1 MKRARKSAIII
12 SSDSESDQEN
22 ESGHSDYEP
31 EAKPLKKPKLDNNV
45 KEKIKTKI
53 PKEKVV
59 KEKSKTTKEKVKSAK
74 TTVTEGEKT
83 DNNVSSNDS
92 KQTKIKFKGSSGDEC
107 PYWKPADVISREL
120 NWEWGVVNTT
130 CSLLEAGN
138 SIPFLARYR
147 REATGGMGPDTLRQ
161 VKDSLEVLKTV
172 REKSAKAVAAVEK
185 LGKLTPLL
193 RRSFLSCQ
201 SLQEIDHLYGPY
213 KTGSKASLAERAR
226 KLGLESVAEEL
237 LAGRG
242 GVDLSCM
249 VERGTKGKENIEE
262 VKTGVQHIIVDLMV
276 HDKDMTDAIRNL
288 QAESY
293 LVLESKRAKGK
304 AWENKESKDKQN
316 KKEVDPSKFENYF
329 EFSCPCRHV
338 KPHQVLAI
346 NRGEGLKV
354 LSVKV
359 NIPDRF
365 LYQLQGFVQKRWL
378 SLGNFSQLRDSMIKT
393 SLEDAYKR
401 LICPLVQR
409 QTRAALTKSAEEASI
424 SVFLSNL
431 RSLLLTPPHRDHTL
445 LSIDPG
451 FSHGCKVVVLSPT
464 GSLLDQAV
472 IKPNFR
478 QLQGQEDTQAG
489 RQLVELVR
497 KYSVTTIAIGNG
509 TACRETEGL
518 VAALISGGKFSPQK
532 VQYTIVSEQG
542 ASIYSCSALAQ
553 EEFPGLDT
561 NIISSVSIGRRL
573 QDPLSELVKIEPQ
586 HLGVGMYQHDVSQAK
601 LKAALEEIVVECVSF
616 VGVDINS
623 CSQHLLKRVAG
634 LNSATAKA
642 IVETREKKGD
652 FVNRE
657 QLKKVKGIGE
667 KVFTQ
672 CAGFIRVVS
681 RDGGGGK
688 KGRCE
693 LDKTQIHPESYET
706 ATKVIKM
713 AGANLDQ
720 LGTKEFISMIG
731 KFSKSK
737 NIESLC
743 TEFSVGQPTLMMLLE
758 TLQQSTGYDYRAEF
772 SAPLFKS
779 GLTKMEDVKPGEV
792 LTGRVANVT
801 HFGAFVDIGLGTAG
815 LVHSSKMR
823 GNKLELGQRLEVKV
837 LNIDQAKKRIGLEF
851 VRFL

>member
-1 MKRARKSAIII
+1 LLESLPQEINSRKIMKRARKSVILI
-12 SSDSESDQEN
+12 SSDSEPDPADSE
-22 ESGHSDYEP
+22 HSDYESDVKAP
-31 EAKPLKKPKLDNNV
+31 KKPKLAKSSKSKNAV
-45 KEKIKTKI
+45 KE
-53 PKEKVV
+53 
-59 KEKSKTTKEKVKSAK
+59 KEKVKNNKPLA
-74 TTVTEGEKT
+74 T
-83 DNNVSSNDS
+83 DQTIPSSNSSS
-92 KQTKIKFKGSSGDEC
+92 KNVHNSGSSVT
-107 PYWKPADVISREL
+107 WIPADVISKEL
-120 NWEWGVVNTT
+120 NLEWGVVNTA

-161 VKDSLEVLKTV
+161 VKDNLEVLKTV
-172 REKSAKAVAAVEK
+172 KEKAVKAVAAVEK
-185 LGKLTPLL
+185 IGKLTPLL

-201 SLQEIDHLYGPY
+201 SVQEVDHLYAPY

-226 KLGLESVAEEL
+226 KLGLESTAEEL
-237 LAGRG
+237 LEGRG
-242 GVDLSCM
+242 MVNLPQL

-276 HDKDMTDAIRNL
+276 HDKDMADVIRNL
-288 QAESY
+288 QTTSH

-304 AWENKESKDKQN
+304 PWEKNESKGNQ

-329 EFSCPCRHV
+329 EFSCPCKFV

-359 NIPDRF
+359 NIPEKF

-378 SLGNFSQLRDSMIKT
+378 NRGNNSKLREEMIKS

-409 QTRAALTKSAEEASI
+409 HTRAALLKSAEEASI

-431 RSLLLTPPHRDHTL
+431 RSLLLTPPHRGHAV
-445 LSIDPG
+445 LSLDPG
-451 FSHGCKVVVLSPT
+451 FSHGCKVAVLSST
-464 GSLLDQAV
+464 GSLQDQAV

-478 QLQGQEDTQAG
+478 QVEGQEDTQAG
-489 RQLVELVR
+489 KKLVELVK
-497 KYSVTTIAIGNG
+497 KYSVSTIAIGNG
-509 TACRETEGL
+509 TACRETECL
-518 VAALISGGKFSPQK
+518 VAALISSGKFHPQQ

-542 ASIYSCSALAQ
+542 ASIYSCSTLAQ
-553 EEFPGLDT
+553 EEFPGVDT

-642 IVETREKKGD
+642 IVETREKQGD
-652 FVNRE
+652 FVSRE

-667 KVFTQ
+667 KVFMQ

-681 RDGGGGK
+681 RGSGGK
-688 KGRCE
+688 KGKCE
-693 LDKTQIHPESYET
+693 LDKTQIHPESYVT
-706 ATKVIKM
+706 AIKLVKM
-713 AGANLDQ
+713 AGTTIDQ
-720 LGTKEFISMIG
+720 LGSKEFISKIC
-731 KFSKSK
+731 KFSKAK
-737 NIESLC
+737 NTDSLC
-743 TEFSVGQPTLMMLLE
+743 NELSIGVPTLEMLL
-758 TLQQSTGYDYRAEF
+758 TSLQQGEDYDYRAEF

-779 GLTKMEDVKPGEV
+779 GLTKIEDVRSGEV
-792 LTGRVANVT
+792 LSGRVANVT
-801 HFGAFVDIGLGTAG
+801 HFGAFVDIGLGNDG
-815 LVHSSKMR
+815 LVHTSKMR

-837 LNIDQAKKRIGLEF
+837 LSIEIAKKRIGLEF
-851 VRFL
+851 VKFL